1 MTVIRITR
9 AHRLPPEQARS
20 AAQQIADRMVNEFE
34 MKTQW
39 NGDVLA
45 FERSG
50 VSGTLALRESE
61 AQVEVK
67 LDFLFKA
74 FASTLEEKIARNMD
88 KAFGIAA

>member
-1 MTVIRITR
+1 MTDISITR
-9 AHRLPPEQARS
+9 THELSLEQARS
-20 AAQQIADRMVNEFE
+20 AARQLADRMVNEFD
-34 MKTQW
+34 MTTQW
-39 NGDVLA
+39 NDDVLT

-50 VSGTLALRESE
+50 VSGTLVLREQE

-88 KAFGIAA
+88 KAFGITA